1 MDYLIQVLQ
10 ALTCFPPQPG
20 ESIDDQWALTIY
32 PYFLFIS
39 SLFLVATFVVYAIL
53 PEIRNMHGVTIMC
66 HVASLAVMYMGMG
79 IIQLCSY
86 MPHGL
91 CITMGQS
98 DDDFHLKKK
107 KPKFVIV
114 SLNFFDSCGYSFRIP
129 LNLHL
134 AERDEFRHLLDFQV
148 CYIPRY

>member
-107 KPKFVIV
+107 KNP
-114 SLNFFDSCGYSFRIP
+114 
-129 LNLHL
+129 NL
-134 AERDEFRHLLDFQV
+134 
-148 CYIPRY
+148 